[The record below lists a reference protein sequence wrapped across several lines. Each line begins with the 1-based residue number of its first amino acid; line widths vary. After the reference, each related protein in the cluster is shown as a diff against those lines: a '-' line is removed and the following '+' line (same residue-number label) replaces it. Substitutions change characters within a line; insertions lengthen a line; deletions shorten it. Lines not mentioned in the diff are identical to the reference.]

1 MMMYV
6 WLLVGFVLLVK
17 GADYFVEGSSSVAK
31 LLRVPSIVIGLTIV
45 AFGTSAPELAVS
57 ITAAITGNNEIAVGN
72 VIGSNIFNLLVVV
85 GACGVI
91 APMAIEKKIL
101 NGDFLLSIVISA
113 VLAVMLLIDSR
124 VGRIEG
130 IILLALF
137 VYFLLKTVRS
147 ALVNRVSA
155 AEAFES
161 LSPFR
166 SIVYILGGITAI
178 VLGGDFV
185 VDSASEIAASFGL
198 SQTLIG
204 LTIVAMG
211 TSLPELVTS
220 IVASRKG
227 ENGLAL
233 GNVVGS
239 NLFNIL
245 MVLAA
250 SAVISPI
257 QVTILSAF
265 DALFLVVSS
274 GIVYFL
280 GKSEYEISRREGTV
294 MLVMYA
300 AYMVYIIVR

>member
-101 NGDFLLSIVISA
+101 NGDFLLSIVISS

-147 ALVNRVSA
+147 ALANRVSA

-250 SAVISPI
+250 SAAISPI

>member
-1 MMMYV
+1 MMYV

-17 GADYFVEGSSSVAK
+17 GADFFVEGSSSVAK

-72 VIGSNIFNLLVVV
+72 VLGSNIFNLLVVV

-101 NGDFLLSIVISA
+101 NGDFLMAIA
-113 VLAVMLLIDSR
+113 VAAILAVMLFVDSR
-124 VGRIEG
+124 VGRVEG
-130 IILLALF
+130 LVLLVIF
-137 VYFLLKTVRS
+137 VYFLVKTTRHGMM
-147 ALVNRVSA
+147 NRVSA
-155 AEAFES
+155 TETVES
-161 LSPFR
+161 LSPFI
-166 SIVYILGGITAI
+166 SIVYILGGIIGI

-185 VDSASEIAASFGL
+185 VDSASKIAASFGL

-250 SAVISPI
+250 SATISPI
-257 QVTILSAF
+257 KVTLLSSF
-265 DALFLVVSS
+265 DAIFLVAASC
-274 GIVYFL
+274 IVYFL
-280 GKSEYEISRREGTV
+280 AKSKFEISRREGV
-294 MLVMYA
+294 FMLALYA
-300 AYMVYIIVR
+300 GYMVYIVVR

>member
-6 WLLVGFVLLVK
+6 WLLIGFVLLVK
-17 GADYFVEGSSSVAK
+17 GADFFVEGSSSVAK

-57 ITAAITGNNEIAVGN
+57 LTAAITGNNEIAVGN

-101 NGDFLLSIVISA
+101 NGDFLMAIVVA
-113 VLAVMLLIDSR
+113 ALLMVMLLLDR
-124 VGRIEG
+124 GVGRVDG
-130 IILLALF
+130 AILLLLF
-137 VYFLLKTVRS
+137 VYFLAKTVRS
-147 ALVNRVSA
+147 ALQDRVA
-155 AEAFES
+155 ATEVVEV
-161 LSPFR
+161 LSPFL
-166 SIVYILGGITAI
+166 SIVYIIGGIVAI

-185 VDSASEIAASFGL
+185 VDSASKIAASFGL

-250 SAVISPI
+250 SATISPI
-257 QVTILSAF
+257 KVQMLSVY
-265 DALFLVVSS
+265 DALFLVVASL
-274 GIVYFL
+274 IVYVL
-280 GKSEYEISRREGTV
+280 AKSKFQISRGEGLV
-294 MLVMYA
+294 MLGMYA
-300 AYMVYIIVR
+300 GYMVYIVAR

>member
-1 MMMYV
+1 MMYV

-147 ALVNRVSA
+147 ALANRVSA

>member
-1 MMMYV
+1 MMYV

-101 NGDFLLSIVISA
+101 NGDFLLSIVISS

-147 ALVNRVSA
+147 ALANRVSA

-250 SAVISPI
+250 SAAISPI

>member
-6 WLLVGFVLLVK
+6 WLLVGFVLLIK

-57 ITAAITGNNEIAVGN
+57 MTAALTGNNEIAVGN

-101 NGDFLLSIVISA
+101 NGDYLLSIVITL
-113 VLAVMLLIDSR
+113 VLAVMIFVDSR
-124 VGRIEG
+124 IGRAEG
-130 IILLALF
+130 FILLAIF
-137 VYFLLKTVRS
+137 VFFVVKTVIGAMR
-147 ALVNRVSA
+147 NRVAA
-155 AEAFES
+155 AEVSET
-161 LSPFR
+161 LSPLL
-166 SIVYILGGITAI
+166 SLVYIVGGIIAI
-178 VLGGDFV
+178 VLGGDLV
-185 VDSASEIAASFGL
+185 VDSASLIAASFGL
-198 SQTLIG
+198 SQNLIG

-220 IVASRKG
+220 MVASKKG

-239 NLFNIL
+239 NIFNIL

-250 SAVISPI
+250 SAALKPISVSI
-257 QVTILSAF
+257 FSAY
-265 DALFLVVSS
+265 DALCLVAASLVVYVLSRS
-274 GIVYFL
+274 KLQVSRGEGIVML
-280 GKSEYEISRREGTV
+280 G
-294 MLVMYA
+294 MYA
-300 AYMVYIIVR
+300 AYMVYIVIR

>member
-147 ALVNRVSA
+147 ALANRVSA

-250 SAVISPI
+250 SAAISPI

>member
-6 WLLVGFVLLVK
+6 WLLVGFVLLIK

-57 ITAAITGNNEIAVGN
+57 MTAALTGNNEIAVGN

-101 NGDFLLSIVISA
+101 NGDYLLSIVITL
-113 VLAVMLLIDSR
+113 VLAVMIFVDSR
-124 VGRIEG
+124 IGRAEG
-130 IILLALF
+130 FILLAIF
-137 VYFLLKTVRS
+137 VFFVVKTVIGAMR
-147 ALVNRVSA
+147 NRVAA
-155 AEAFES
+155 AEVSET
-161 LSPFR
+161 LSPLLSLV
-166 SIVYILGGITAI
+166 SIVGGIIAI
-178 VLGGDFV
+178 VLGGDLV
-185 VDSASEIAASFGL
+185 VDSASLIAASFGL
-198 SQTLIG
+198 SQNLIG

-220 IVASRKG
+220 MVASKKG

-239 NLFNIL
+239 NIFNIL

-250 SAVISPI
+250 SAALKPISVSI
-257 QVTILSAF
+257 FSAY
-265 DALFLVVSS
+265 DALCLVAASLVVYVLSRS
-274 GIVYFL
+274 KLQVSRGEGIVML
-280 GKSEYEISRREGTV
+280 G
-294 MLVMYA
+294 MYA
-300 AYMVYIIVR
+300 AYMVYIVIR

>member
-147 ALVNRVSA
+147 ALANRVSA

>member
-130 IILLALF
+130 MILLALF

-147 ALVNRVSA
+147 ALANRVSA
-155 AEAFES
+155 AEAFEA

-250 SAVISPI
+250 SAAISPI